1 MADYLE
7 ADPSE
12 LLEGPKIG
20 LKLPEVLTVEEIDS
34 IIAAIDLSKNEGQR
48 NRAILET
55 LYSCGLRVSE
65 LTNLKLSDLY
75 FDEGFIKVEGKGS
88 KQRLVPISPRAIK
101 EIKLYFTDR
110 NR

>member
-1 MADYLE
+1 MADYIE

-20 LKLPEVLTVEEIDS
+20 FKLPEVLTVEEIDR
-34 IIAAIDLSKNEGQR
+34 IISTVDLSKNEGQR

-75 FDEGFIKVEGKGS
+75 FNEGFIKVEGK
-88 KQRLVPISPRAIK
+88 VVNNDWCPSPPEPFRK
-101 EIKLYFTDR
+101 
-110 NR
+110 